1 MTKYRLTELQLDIMN
16 ALWERGEAS
25 VEELRAALRPARDLA
40 HSTVSTLLS
49 RLEKKGIV
57 RHRPDGR
64 QFLYSSAI
72 DAARVQ
78 RSVMTGLSQTLDRL
92 FGGDVIHAVS
102 YLLASDDIDEDDLA
116 GVRELIEQ
124 KEAELRSR
132 RRSR

>member
-1 MTKYRLTELQLDIMN
+1 VTKYRLTELQLDIMSV
-16 ALWERGEAS
+16 LWARGDAS
-25 VEELRAALRPARDLA
+25 VEEIRAALRPERDLA

-64 QFLYSSAI
+64 QFRYS
-72 DAARVQ
+72 AAVDPTGVH

-92 FGGDVIHAVS
+92 FGGDVTHAVS
-102 YLLASDDIDEDDLA
+102 YLVAKGDMDEDDLA
-116 GVRELIEQ
+116 KVRELIEQ